1 MSDKVDE
8 NVRRREVRYDRE
20 RRVRIKWSE
29 DTESL
34 EEVFD
39 RRTIMTVLKMLNT
52 GILKELH
59 GAMKSGKESKIY
71 HGIDPK
77 GKEVAVKIFLTTSN
91 IFRHGR
97 LKYIQGDPRFK
108 DIPHDTTSLVDQW
121 ASKDFKNL
129 ELADKTGICLQA
141 AADWYKKIIEL
152 IKQLY
157 DKAKLVH
164 GDLSEYNIMIP
175 NGYPVLIDFG
185 QAVTTEHPEAR
196 AFLERDIE
204 NINHYFAG
212 LNVRTQ
218 SPTKVI
224 GAR

>member
-108 DIPHDTTSLVDQW
+108 DIPHDTSSLVDQW
-121 ASKDFKNL
+121 ASKEFKNL
-129 ELADKTGICLQA
+129 ELADKAGISVPKPIHVEKNVLILGFIGKVGIPAPVLREVRLQA
-141 AADWYKKIIEL
+141 AADWYK
-152 IKQLY
+152 
-157 DKAKLVH
+157 
-164 GDLSEYNIMIP
+164 N
-175 NGYPVLIDFG
+175 
-185 QAVTTEHPEAR
+185 
-196 AFLERDIE
+196 
-204 NINHYFAG
+204 AG

-218 SPTKVI
+218 SPARVI
-224 GAR
+224 GGR

>member
-108 DIPHDTTSLVDQW
+108 DIPHDTSSLVDQW
-121 ASKDFKNL
+121 ASKEFKNL
-129 ELADKTGICLQA
+129 ELADKAGISVP
-141 AADWYKKIIEL
+141 KPR
-152 IKQLY
+152 
-157 DKAKLVH
+157 
-164 GDLSEYNIMIP
+164 N
-175 NGYPVLIDFG
+175 
-185 QAVTTEHPEAR
+185 
-196 AFLERDIE
+196 
-204 NINHYFAG
+204 
-212 LNVRTQ
+212 Q
-218 SPTKVI
+218 SMW
-224 GAR
+224 RRMF